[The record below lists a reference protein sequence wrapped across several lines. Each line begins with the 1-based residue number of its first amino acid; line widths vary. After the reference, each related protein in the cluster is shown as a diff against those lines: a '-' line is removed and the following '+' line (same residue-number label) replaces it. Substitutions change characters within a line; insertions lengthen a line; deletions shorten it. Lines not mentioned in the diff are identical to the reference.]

1 MALLFPAAAAA
12 SAAWALLGYAH
23 AVRRDAVKEVENSSQ
38 DPEVKEPFQGAIGH
52 AKQHLFA
59 DTRGLFTSVQEDV
72 DVQGAR
78 IFWVDYGNGQR
89 VQQYF
94 DPRILL

>member
-1 MALLFPAAAAA
+1 MALLFPAAAAGA
-12 SAAWALLGYAH
+12 AAWVLLGYAH
-23 AVRRDAVKEVENSSQ
+23 GVRRDAIKEVENSSQ
-38 DPEVKEPFQGAIGH
+38 EPAVKEPFFGAIGH
-52 AKQHLFA
+52 VKDHLFA
-59 DTRGLFTSVQEDV
+59 DTRGLFVSVQEDV